1 MKVLEGKVIEIELEF
16 LIDGLTTKIILKG
29 DTSSAIKR
37 SLLKKI
43 SDHRANGYRNKFFPY
58 CYETETMKNSCK

>member
-29 DTSSAIKR
+29 DTTSAIKR
-37 SLLKKI
+37 SLLKKSPIIGQTDIEI
-43 SDHRANGYRNKFFPY
+43 SFFHIV
-58 CYETETMKNSCK
+58 MKLRQ